1 MMIFKKYLTAKE
13 IIERTGLSRAY
24 VYEILNSDKI
34 ETLRFGRAIRVSEEA
49 FQAYLERCKS

>member
-1 MMIFKKYLTAKE
+1 MTSQKYLTAKE

-34 ETLRFGRAIRVSEEA
+34 ETLRFGRAIRVSEDA
-49 FQAYLERCKS
+49 FKAFLERCKN